1 MKNEMPIN
9 QQPDGEIDL
18 RELSSVVWAGRKV
31 IFMITGIF
39 AALALIS
46 ALLSPNQY
54 QATVVVYPLEDG
66 PASLMGSMAS
76 QIGGIASLAGISVGG
91 AETLESK
98 AAMEVMLSWGFID
111 KFIKK
116 NKLAADIFAADGWDR
131 ETNQLSYDASIYD
144 SKEKKWVRD
153 APKDKTI
160 NPTSWELYTSFSER
174 LIVSKDIQTGMVSVS
189 IEHYSPLLARQWVEM
204 FIVDINDYMREKK
217 LVESNRNIMYL
228 EKQLDETAIAGI
240 KEIIYMII
248 EEQVKGRML
257 AESSPEYAFT
267 TISPAMLPEEISS
280 PHRMLNFIVS
290 IILGLI
296 ISIFALLVRYFIK
309 RPSEGE
315 DRG

>member
-1 MKNEMPIN
+1 M
-9 QQPDGEIDL
+9 
-18 RELSSVVWAGRKV
+18 
-31 IFMITGIF
+31 
-39 AALALIS
+39 
-46 ALLSPNQY
+46 
-54 QATVVVYPLEDG
+54 
-66 PASLMGSMAS
+66 
-76 QIGGIASLAGISVGG
+76 
-91 AETLESK
+91 TLVFTTAK
-98 AAMEVMLSWGFID
+98 
-111 KFIKK
+111 KK
-116 NKLAADIFAADGWDR
+116 NG
-131 ETNQLSYDASIYD
+131 
-144 SKEKKWVRD
+144 VRD